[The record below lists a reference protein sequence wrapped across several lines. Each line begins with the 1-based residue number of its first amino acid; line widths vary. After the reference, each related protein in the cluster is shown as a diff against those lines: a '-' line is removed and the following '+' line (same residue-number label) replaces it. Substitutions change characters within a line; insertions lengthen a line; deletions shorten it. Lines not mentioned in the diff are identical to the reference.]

1 MKLLKSKV
9 VLLVLGLAVGIG
21 AAAGAILM
29 FGQSLGI
36 TGGVAETKIKYV
48 EKPKIGI
55 MEPMRERIVNLAD
68 PGTMRYL
75 KTTLVLEMADYKSTA
90 MPTGEAYTTRQADLK
105 KEMTGSLPLID
116 DEVTGI
122 LTAKTSTDLMTPD
135 GKAKLRDEIK
145 SRINKAFER
154 VQPDPKER
162 PEVLSVY
169 FSDFII
175 Q

>member
-9 VLLVLGLAVGIG
+9 VLLVLGLALGVG

-36 TGGVAETKIKYV
+36 TGGVAETKIKYI
-48 EKPKIGI
+48 EKPKVGI

-68 PGTMRYL
+68 GGTMRYL
-75 KTTLVLEMADYKSTA
+75 KTTLVLEMVDYKSKEL
-90 MPTGEAYTTRQADLK
+90 PTGEEYTTRQAELK
-105 KEMTGSLPLID
+105 KEMAGSLPLID
-116 DEVTGI
+116 DEVTSI
-122 LTAKTSTDLMTPD
+122 LTAKSSADLMTPD
-135 GKAKLRDEIK
+135 GKQRLRDEIK

-154 VQPDPKER
+154 VTHDPKDR

-169 FSDFII
+169 FADFII